1 MAVINRI
8 AAFHSEMVAWRHDI
22 HAHPETAFEEHRTAD
37 VVAEKLV
44 SFGLPI
50 HRGLAGTGVVA
61 TLKVGDSPRRIGLRA
76 DLDALH
82 MEELNSFDW
91 RSRHKGKMHACGHD
105 GHTTM
110 LLGAAK
116 YLAETKSFDGTVD
129 FIFQP
134 AEEGEGG
141 GRVMVEEGLF
151 ELFPADRVFGMH
163 NMPGIKTGAFGIRA
177 GALLA
182 SSDSFEVIVQGTGA
196 HAAMPHKGVDPMV
209 CAAAIVQGWQT
220 IASRMTSPLESAV
233 VSVTQIHAGEAWNV
247 IPDSVLLR
255 GSARSFTPE
264 IRDMIEESM
273 GRIARGIASGYG
285 CSVEF
290 HYFRRY
296 PPTVNS
302 ATETDMAIQAAI
314 DIVGADQ
321 VDTDVTPAMAAEDFS
336 FMLQAKPGAYIFI
349 GNGESTPGVHN
360 PHYDFNDEI
369 LPIGASYFARL
380 VEQQLAR

>member
-8 AAFHSEMVAWRHDI
+8 AAFHQDMIEWRHDI

-37 VVAEKLV
+37 VVAAKLV

-50 HRGLAGTGVVA
+50 HRGLARTGVVA

-91 RSRHKGKMHACGHD
+91 RSQHKGKMHACGHD

-116 YLAETKSFDGTVD
+116 YLAETRNFDGTVD

-134 AEEGEGG
+134 AEESEGG

-151 ELFPADRVFGMH
+151 KLFPADRVFGMH
-163 NMPGIKTGAFGIRA
+163 NMPGIKTGTFGIRS
-177 GALLA
+177 GALMA
-182 SSDSFEVIVQGTGA
+182 SSDSFEVIVTGTGA

-220 IASRMTSPLESAV
+220 IASRMTSPLESSV

-247 IPDSVLLR
+247 IPNSVLLR
-255 GSARSFTPE
+255 GSSRSFKPE
-264 IRDMIEESM
+264 IRDMLEESL
-273 GRIARGIASGYG
+273 GRLAHGIAAGYG
-285 CSVEF
+285 CTVE
-290 HYFRRY
+290 YRYMRRY
-296 PPTVNS
+296 PPTINS
-302 ATETDMAIQAAI
+302 ATETEMAIQAAI
-314 DIVGADQ
+314 DVVGEAA
-321 VDTDVTPAMAAEDFS
+321 VDTDVTPTMGAEDFS

-349 GNGESTPGVHN
+349 GNGESTPSVHN